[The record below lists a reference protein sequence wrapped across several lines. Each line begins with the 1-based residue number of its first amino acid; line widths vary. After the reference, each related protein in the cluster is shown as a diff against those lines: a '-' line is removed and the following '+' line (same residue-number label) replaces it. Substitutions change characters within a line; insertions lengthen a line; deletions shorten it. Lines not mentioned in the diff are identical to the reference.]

1 MSDSGH
7 TYESDGALQVR
18 SREKENRDSDVS
30 TVTVVPATIVNASIA
45 RSARGNIVA
54 SPVRPVG
61 EGFTS
66 SSPASATQP
75 DIVGEDIS
83 RRSPSPVSLVSS
95 SESSASTT
103 AFGSGSASGS
113 AYAKGSPAPSPRVET
128 FASAEQEKDAI
139 AERPKSVFPS
149 LDLALDVDIDLD
161 ILRRPSILI
170 DDIIAT
176 GVLSEGTFVHSPAR
190 PSPVSPAPPRYP
202 GWVSEVVAPL
212 SEFIDEA
219 KDPRLLFGDLREIGE
234 GESGSVYAAKVLKT
248 KKQSREYA
256 DTTDAHYVAIKNVPL
271 VPKGS
276 PKLVNLQ
283 RELRLTRGVRHQ
295 NVLNMEELFVD
306 IVEDALWIKM
316 ELMERSLAD
325 MLLLVEEGI
334 VLEEKPI
341 ASFASDMLHG
351 LSYLQKLGIAHR
363 DLRSDNVLINIAGVA
378 KIADFANAVQVQR
391 EEPSRTDVVGVIYW
405 QVRPPPYNALKVD
418 VWSLG
423 ATIWEMAQAEPPF
436 SEVQDSRLI
445 PHRWPS
451 LRQSEI
457 YSRSFHDFLHLCSQ
471 PSSLR
476 PDPDELLKTPFIRNA
491 SGRPAILKLLSDCR
505 DIEGAAS
512 RRQSSGSNGTVSVS

>member
-1 MSDSGH
+1 MVRPTGGTDHSFSPGDSSHSKPTPPLTSTTASSSPYMPRTPDRELSQNDTLQVPPTPTNFSDEGMSDSGH

-341 ASFASDMLHG
+341 ASFASD
-351 LSYLQKLGIAHR
+351 
-363 DLRSDNVLINIAGVA
+363 V
-378 KIADFANAVQVQR
+378 
-391 EEPSRTDVVGVIYW
+391 
-405 QVRPPPYNALKVD
+405 
-418 VWSLG
+418 
-423 ATIWEMAQAEPPF
+423 
-436 SEVQDSRLI
+436 
-445 PHRWPS
+445 
-451 LRQSEI
+451 
-457 YSRSFHDFLHLCSQ
+457 
-471 PSSLR
+471 
-476 PDPDELLKTPFIRNA
+476 
-491 SGRPAILKLLSDCR
+491 
-505 DIEGAAS
+505 
-512 RRQSSGSNGTVSVS
+512 SGSRAQC

>member
-1 MSDSGH
+1 MPRTPDRELLQKDTLQVPLTPTNFSDEGMSDSGH
-7 TYESDGALQVR
+7 TYESDGSLQVR
-18 SREKENRDSDVS
+18 SREKENRDSDLS

-54 SPVRPVG
+54 SPVRSIG
-61 EGFTS
+61 EGPTS
-66 SSPASATQP
+66 SSPASTTP
-75 DIVGEDIS
+75 TDPVPVGEDVS

-128 FASAEQEKDAI
+128 FAGAEQEKNAS
-139 AERPKSVFPS
+139 AERVKSALPS
-149 LDLALDVDIDLD
+149 LDLSLDVDIDLD
-161 ILRRPSILI
+161 VLRRPSILI

-190 PSPVSPAPPRYP
+190 PSPISPAPPRYP
-202 GWVSEVVAPL
+202 GWVTEVVAPL

-219 KDPRLLFGDLREIGE
+219 KDPRLLFGILREVGE

-248 KKQSREYA
+248 KKQSREDA
-256 DTTDAHYVAIKNVPL
+256 DVPVAETVAIKNVPL

-283 RELRLTRGVRHQ
+283 RELRLTRGVHHP

-341 ASFASDMLHG
+341 ALFASDV
-351 LSYLQKLGIAHR
+351 SYFHA
-363 DLRSDNVLINIAGVA
+363 VA
-378 KIADFANAVQVQR
+378 CL
-391 EEPSRTDVVGVIYW
+391 W
-405 QVRPPPYNALKVD
+405 L
-418 VWSLG
+418 
-423 ATIWEMAQAEPPF
+423 AQ
-436 SEVQDSRLI
+436 
-445 PHRWPS
+445 
-451 LRQSEI
+451 
-457 YSRSFHDFLHLCSQ
+457 
-471 PSSLR
+471 
-476 PDPDELLKTPFIRNA
+476 LL
-491 SGRPAILKLLSDCR
+491 
-505 DIEGAAS
+505 
-512 RRQSSGSNGTVSVS
+512 